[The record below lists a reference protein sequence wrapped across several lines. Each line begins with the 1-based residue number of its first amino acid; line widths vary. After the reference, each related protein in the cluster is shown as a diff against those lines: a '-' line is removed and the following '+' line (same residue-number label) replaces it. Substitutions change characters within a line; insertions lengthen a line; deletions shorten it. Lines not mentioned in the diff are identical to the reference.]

1 MNQKTRTHKNLAS
14 KDNLAPSLDPPQNRI
29 ERLVQLARLIFDE
42 AEALV
47 SDQTLVELFGSR
59 MVELGPNI
67 SFYEEVERF
76 ETGLIRF
83 MLGKT
88 GGNQAR
94 AARLLSLKPTTL
106 NAKIKQYRIS

>member
-1 MNQKTRTHKNLAS
+1 M
-14 KDNLAPSLDPPQNRI
+14 
-29 ERLVQLARLIFDE
+29 FDE

-47 SDQTLVELFGSR
+47 SDQTLAELFGSR

-67 SFYEEVERF
+67 SFYEEVEKF

-83 MLGKT
+83 MLEKT

-94 AARLLSLKPTTL
+94 AARLLSLKPTTRTQRL
-106 NAKIKQYRIS
+106 SSIAFRKPFLT